1 MSGARI
7 ERSRFQEI
15 APDVVSAL
23 ARLDQATAGSGL
35 DAGLLELVRLRT
47 SQINGCVF
55 CIQYHLIEARRL
67 GVPGQK
73 LDLAV
78 AWEEADIFT
87 PRERAALAWTEAL
100 TEIAGIGISD
110 EDFEEV
116 RDAFSEAELAHLT
129 AAIGTINMWNRISVA
144 FRYDPPGPTAV

>member
-7 ERSRFQEI
+7 ERSRFQEL

-23 ARLDQATAGSGL
+23 RQLGQAALIAGL
-35 DAGLLELVRLRT
+35 DAGLLELVKLRA
-47 SQINGCVF
+47 SQINGCAF

-67 GVPGQK
+67 GVAGQK

-110 EDFEEV
+110 DDFEDV

-129 AAIGTINMWNRISVA
+129 AAIVTINMWNRIAVA
-144 FRYDPPGPTAV
+144 FRYDSPGPTPV

>member
-23 ARLDQATAGSGL
+23 RHLGQAALNSGL
-35 DAGLLELVRLRT
+35 DAGLLELVKLRA

-67 GVPGQK
+67 GVAGQK

-129 AAIGTINMWNRISVA
+129 AAIGTINVWNRIAVA
-144 FRYDPPGPTAV
+144 FRYDPPGPTPV

>member
-35 DAGLLELVRLRT
+35 DAGLLELVRLRA

-73 LDLAV
+73 LDLSV

-116 RDAFSEAELAHLT
+116 RDAFSEAELVHLT
-129 AAIGTINMWNRISVA
+129 AAIGTINMWNRIAVA